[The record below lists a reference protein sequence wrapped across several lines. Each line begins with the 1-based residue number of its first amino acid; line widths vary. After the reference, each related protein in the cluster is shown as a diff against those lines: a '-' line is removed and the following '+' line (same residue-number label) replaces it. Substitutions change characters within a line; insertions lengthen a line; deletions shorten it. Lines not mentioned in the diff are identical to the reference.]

1 MLKIKFIKAPKDVN
15 LQEVKGNSQYTYFLG
30 SNWTQAGGSRSH
42 LYVTKTGEDNW
53 VEMTHPESTTEY
65 SNMVVTDTML
75 YIVGGM
81 GLTNQGTRPV
91 NTVWST
97 PTGIPDKMEI
107 GEPGVWGR
115 AYDFPIEA
123 CQGET
128 FVHRNVA
135 YKIPGFVGESKD
147 YDNSL
152 YTANVSL
159 SGHMLEWSK
168 RTNNSGGLKFH
179 RPAIIGDNLYCFGG
193 ILKDRVTTKVHVVSL
208 NKTTRLPKG
217 KDIAQVAGNNPRGF
231 RVNKTV
237 ACSGR
242 VVVTGF
248 FDGEYDNFGA
258 YEVTEVEGKL
268 KWNKIVAIKGP
279 ICDFIDPVLIGDTL
293 YLCQE
298 NN

>member
-1 MLKIKFIKAPKDVN
+1 MLKIKFIKAPKGVWT
-15 LQEVKGNSQYTYFLG
+15 QEVKGNSQFTYFIG
-30 SNWTQAGGSRSH
+30 SKEGSPGDIRSH

-53 VEMTHPESTTEY
+53 IEMTHPESTTQY
-65 SNMVVTDTML
+65 PNMVITDTML

-81 GLTNQGTRPV
+81 GLTSLATSPV
-91 NTVWST
+91 DAVWST

-115 AYDFPIEA
+115 AYDFPVGVA
-123 CQGET
+123 QGGA

-135 YKIPGFVGESKD
+135 YKTTGFNGESKD
-147 YDNSL
+147 YDNGL

-168 RTNNSGGLKFH
+168 RIDNSGELKFH
-179 RPAIIGDNLYCFGG
+179 SSAIIGDNLYYFGG
-193 ILKDRVTTKVHVVSL
+193 VLENKVTTKVHVVSL
-208 NKTTRLPKG
+208 NKTTLLPKG
-217 KDIAQVAGNNPRGF
+217 KGTAKVAGNNPRGF
-231 RVNKTV
+231 RVNKAVT
-237 ACSGR
+237 CSGR

-248 FDGEYDNFGA
+248 LDGEYDNFGA

-268 KWNKIVAIKGP
+268 NWNKIVAIKGA
-279 ICDFIDPVLIGDTL
+279 ICDTIDPVLIGDTL